1 MRWLHSRVLPYR
13 EALDVSLL
21 SRFRAV
27 LLELLDHAIEIGITR
42 AETTRQPVSTALGN
56 LLAVSDYRELAG
68 PTRRERRFNAEALL
82 DEGHET
88 RDLGLVVLSRR
99 AVNDLDFHFLFC
111 KSCRAYGTRK
121 HCITSSTQG
130 WRPELPTCVPSG
142 LIRARKG
149 RGGRS
154 RGSAKRGD
162 VTTAP
167 QDPRRA
173 YGTRD
178 NL

>member
-68 PTRRERRFNAEALL
+68 PTRRQVQRRGAA
-82 DEGHET
+82 
-88 RDLGLVVLSRR
+88 
-99 AVNDLDFHFLFC
+99 
-111 KSCRAYGTRK
+111 
-121 HCITSSTQG
+121 
-130 WRPELPTCVPSG
+130 
-142 LIRARKG
+142 
-149 RGGRS
+149 
-154 RGSAKRGD
+154 
-162 VTTAP
+162 
-167 QDPRRA
+167 
-173 YGTRD
+173 
-178 NL
+178 